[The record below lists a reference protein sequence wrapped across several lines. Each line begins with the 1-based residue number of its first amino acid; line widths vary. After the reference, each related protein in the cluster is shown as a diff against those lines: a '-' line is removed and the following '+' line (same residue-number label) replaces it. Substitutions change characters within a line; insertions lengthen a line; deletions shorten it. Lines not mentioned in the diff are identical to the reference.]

1 MQKRSMQN
9 GAFRGT
15 GRALGTDPTEQ
26 VPDTTGTDVPVPVPV
41 PVLAPASNSAP
52 GFRVDESLPTTS
64 IQIRLSDGTRLVAR
78 FNTSN
83 TISDLRAFIDASRP
97 SGTSTDR
104 SYQLQTV
111 GFPPKPLDD
120 VSKTIEEEGIA
131 NSVVIQKV

>member
-15 GRALGTDPTEQ
+15 GRTLGTDPTEQ

>member
-1 MQKRSMQN
+1 MQKRSRQN
-9 GAFRGT
+9 GTFRGT
-15 GRALGTDPTEQ
+15 GRTLGTDPTEQ
-26 VPDTTGTDVPVPVPV
+26 VPDTTGSDIPVPV
-41 PVLAPASNSAP
+41 PVLAPASNSTP

-64 IQIRLSDGTRLVAR
+64 IQIRLSDGTRLVTR

-97 SGTSTDR
+97 SGTGTDR